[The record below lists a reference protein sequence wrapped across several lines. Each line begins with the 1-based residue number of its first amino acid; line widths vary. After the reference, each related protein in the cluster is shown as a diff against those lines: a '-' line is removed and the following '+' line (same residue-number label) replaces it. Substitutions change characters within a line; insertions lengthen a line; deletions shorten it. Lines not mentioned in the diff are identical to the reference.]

1 MSYKCISIEDTKS
14 LLKKEDV
21 TIIDIRDYNSF
32 SNGHVENA
40 RHIEEINI
48 DKFLL
53 EKNKNDSILIYC
65 YHGIS
70 SKSAAQFFTQNGFQ
84 NVFSMEEGYT
94 GWTKV

>member
-1 MSYKCISIEDTKS
+1 MSYQCISIDDTKS

-48 DKFLL
+48 DKVLL

-84 NVFSMEEGYT
+84 NVFSMEEGYA
-94 GWTKV
+94 GYIKV

>member
-32 SNGHVENA
+32 SNGHVKNA

-84 NVFSMEEGYT
+84 NVFSMEEGYA

>member
-21 TIIDIRDYNSF
+21 TIIDIRAYNSF

-84 NVFSMEEGYT
+84 NVFSMEEGYA